1 MLMNTFYL
9 ARHGQTANNKSKT
22 FSGWVDTPLTEQG
35 ILDAHAAATKLS
47 GVNFDVIISSD
58 LGRAFVTAYIISRK
72 IGYTD
77 EILRSNRLRE
87 VNYGDIGNVSI
98 VKAQA
103 IYPGLDTDTNFVA
116 PNGESL
122 GQMQQRVLKFISELE
137 EQYTDKTI
145 LLVAHGG
152 VIDAVKANFLDEDI
166 GHYMTTQGI
175 TNSHDYVAK
184 FKVLDGRVVSH
195 EEITIAGIN

>member
-9 ARHGQTANNKSKT
+9 TRHGQTTNNKSKT

-195 EEITIAGIN
+195 EEITIAGSN